1 MTYIIYD
8 IALPGI
14 KPNSFGVVVSLTK
27 QQAVYQRLKTLIV
40 EGKLKPG
47 ERLIIDDL
55 AREFGL
61 SIIPVREALQLLQS
75 DRLVEIRPHAGATVS
90 PITVAHLDEIFTILE
105 GLEAVTVRRLAETQP
120 AAVLAKL
127 EKIVAQLERATERAD
142 LEQWSALNME
152 FHSQMSA
159 ATHMPWLHEIT
170 TRALRDW
177 DRVRRYFFNRQTA
190 HRFAEAQL
198 EHWNILQAVREGD
211 AAQAEKIVR
220 HHNQNALRHYRA
232 SLESAA
238 GAAAH

>member
-1 MTYIIYD
+1 M
-8 IALPGI
+8 
-14 KPNSFGVVVSLTK
+14 VVSLTK
-27 QQAVYQRLKTLIV
+27 QQAVYQRLKTLII

-90 PITVAHLDEIFTILE
+90 PITVEHLDEIFTILE

-120 AAVLAKL
+120 AGVLGKL
-127 EKIVAQLERATERAD
+127 EKVVAQLERATERAD
-142 LEQWSALNME
+142 IEHWSALNME

-159 ATHMPWLHEIT
+159 ATNMPWLHEIT

-190 HRFAEAQL
+190 HRFAEAQR
-198 EHWNILQAVREGD
+198 EHQNILAALREGD
-211 AAQAEKIVR
+211 AARAEQIIR
-220 HHNQNALRHYRA
+220 QHNQNALRHYRA
-232 SLESAA
+232 GLEAA
-238 GAAAH
+238 PT